1 MMPDCSFEELIPI
14 FSARYSGDHIWLGRM
29 GMKRYGISR
38 LVHSSHLENSR
49 PMTTDDTVSSQSSRY
64 NHLSNPSLMYCRT
77 YMNLYDAVGSVI
89 PCDKLHKHQ
98 FSFNNDAMA
107 SSVLRSAGNG
117 NSNTGATFLY
127 HGTGTSKF
135 SWTHGTMLPINF
147 RVNIESLLLSNK
159 WWTSNIRHNSNNFH
173 LTWESTFAT
182 ISAWALTAWA
192 VFPRPVGV
200 TIRRNLIGLPL
211 LRVVNNSDSWMT
223 KRGNGAKQVTRYGL
237 VLALDCRR

>member
-1 MMPDCSFEELIPI
+1 MQSEAYTNTI
-14 FSARYSGDHIWLGRM
+14 F
-29 GMKRYGISR
+29 
-38 LVHSSHLENSR
+38 HS
-49 PMTTDDTVSSQSSRY
+49 TT
-64 NHLSNPSLMYCRT
+64 
-77 YMNLYDAVGSVI
+77 
-89 PCDKLHKHQ
+89 
-98 FSFNNDAMA
+98 MA
-107 SSVLRSAGNG
+107 SSVLRSARNG
-117 NSNTGATFLY
+117 NFNTGATFLY

-147 RVNIESLLLSNK
+147 RVNMESLLLSNK
-159 WWTSNIRHNSNNFH
+159 WWTSNIRHNRNNFH

-211 LRVVNNSDSWMT
+211 LRVVNNSDSWMS
-223 KRGNGAKQVTRYGL
+223 KRGNGAKQVTWYGL

>member
-1 MMPDCSFEELIPI
+1 MMPDRSFEELIPI

-159 WWTSNIRHNSNNFH
+159 
-173 LTWESTFAT
+173 
-182 ISAWALTAWA
+182 
-192 VFPRPVGV
+192 
-200 TIRRNLIGLPL
+200 
-211 LRVVNNSDSWMT
+211 
-223 KRGNGAKQVTRYGL
+223 
-237 VLALDCRR
+237 

>member
-1 MMPDCSFEELIPI
+1 MQSEVQFRVTNFTNTI
-14 FSARYSGDHIWLGRM
+14 F
-29 GMKRYGISR
+29 
-38 LVHSSHLENSR
+38 HS
-49 PMTTDDTVSSQSSRY
+49 TT
-64 NHLSNPSLMYCRT
+64 
-77 YMNLYDAVGSVI
+77 
-89 PCDKLHKHQ
+89 
-98 FSFNNDAMA
+98 MA

-117 NSNTGATFLY
+117 NSNTGVTFLY

-192 VFPRPVGV
+192 VFPRSVGV

-211 LRVVNNSDSWMT
+211 LRVVNNSDSWIS
-223 KRGNGAKQVTRYGL
+223 KRGNGAKQVTWYGL